1 MCHYVQFAMLVV
13 PDLAL
18 SAAAN
23 HATASAGLVSQGA
36 SELQPEH
43 PPALYAACLP
53 QNYTSPDPLS

>member
-43 PPALYAACLP
+43 PPAL
-53 QNYTSPDPLS
+53 